1 MKRKPWQDQDGHP
14 PSNFLLLHL
23 ERELDRQDAE
33 AVRLHVAQ
41 CARCRRVCE
50 QLEHGMSHFIAF
62 RDKAILPT
70 PTVRASAFR
79 ERLLAAQAE
88 TASISIATRL
98 RDFFGLHSPRRWSF
112 VLGGATFSLIAC
124 LFFFLSTPRQSVYAS
139 QLLDNARNASDSL
152 IAHSKILNQKIR
164 LQRGSYVIE
173 RSVRHGRRLPVEA
186 RDPSLDVQLRQ
197 ALDLAHINWG
207 DPLNAN
213 DFAAWRASQPERT
226 DSVNETPQS
235 VTITT
240 RVRGSGITEG
250 TLTLARPGWRPIAR
264 TVAFRDEPPIEI
276 TEVSYT
282 VADYFPE
289 MRESATLSP
298 LPGTSSAP
306 SISGVSSEVSR
317 VELETSELDLREALH
332 SIGADVSAS
341 PEIWRS
347 QQTVLF
353 HVFPQNPGQEEAIRE
368 TASRIP
374 HVKQTDSL
382 PAGSLKERAATQGTG
397 AYATTPPLANA
408 LAIQFGSAQAAGD
421 FFASLQKRSSHVIA
435 EANALDQ
442 LGNRYSAETIK
453 TLPPALVARVNR
465 LAASLLSSVQH
476 NSADYLKALSPTLDT
491 MAQQQKV
498 APPSEDGQ
506 DIPPCLPWQE
516 NAALAAPKLRDLEL
530 KLSLL
535 FVPSHTES
543 RVTITTDSLISDSLK
558 DRFFLKSHLLSTC
571 QLFGPN

>member
-33 AVRLHVAQ
+33 SVRLHVSQ
-41 CARCRRVCE
+41 CARCRKECE
-50 QLEHGMSHFIAF
+50 RLEHGMSHFIAF
-62 RDKAILPT
+62 RDSAILPT
-70 PTVRASAFR
+70 PPVRTSAFR
-79 ERLLAAQAE
+79 ERLLAAHAK
-88 TASISIATRL
+88 TASKSIAIRL

-112 VLGGATFSLIAC
+112 VLGGASLSLIAC

-139 QLLDNARNASDSL
+139 QILDSARNASDSL

-173 RSVRHGRRLPVEA
+173 RSVRHGRHLPVEA
-186 RDPSLDVQLRQ
+186 RNQSPDVQLKQ
-197 ALDLAHINWG
+197 ALDLAHINWE

-226 DSVNETPQS
+226 DSVHETAQS

-240 RVRGSGITEG
+240 RVGGNGITEG

-282 VADYFPE
+282 IADFFPK
-289 MRESATLSP
+289 MPESAALSP
-298 LPGTSSAP
+298 LPGTSSAQ
-306 SISGVSSEVSR
+306 SISGASSEVST
-317 VELETSELDLREALH
+317 VELEASELDLREALH
-332 SIGADVSAS
+332 SIGADISAS

-353 HVFPQNPGQEEAIRE
+353 HVFPQNPGQAEAIRE

-374 HVKQTDSL
+374 YVKQTDSL
-382 PAGSLKERAATQGTG
+382 PLGSLKKRIATQGSG
-397 AYATTPPLANA
+397 AYKTVPPLANA
-408 LAIQFGSAQAAGD
+408 LAIQFGSAQTATE

-442 LGNRYSAETIK
+442 LGNRYSAEAVK
-453 TLPPALVARVNR
+453 ALPPALGVRVNR

-476 NSADYLKALSPTLDT
+476 DSADYVKALSPTLDA

-498 APPSEDGQ
+498 APPSEEGQ

-516 NAALAAPKLRDLEL
+516 SVALAAPKLRDLEL
-530 KLSLL
+530 KVSLL
-535 FVPSHTES
+535 FFPSQTENQVKLTS
-543 RVTITTDSLISDSLK
+543 DSLISDSLK
-558 DRFFLKSHLLSTC
+558 DRSFLERHLLSTC